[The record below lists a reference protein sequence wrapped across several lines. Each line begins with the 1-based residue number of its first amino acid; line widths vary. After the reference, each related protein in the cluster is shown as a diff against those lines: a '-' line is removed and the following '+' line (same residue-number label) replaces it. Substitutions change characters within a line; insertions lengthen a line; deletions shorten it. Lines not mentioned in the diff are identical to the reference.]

1 MEERTKTVDTTQ
13 LMESYRKLLSTAD
26 LLPLGVTGGSMLP
39 FLAPGRDTVY
49 LSHVDRPLKTGDMAL
64 YQRDSGAYILHRVCR
79 VEDGTYCMAGDAQ
92 TVLEHGIRR
101 EQVFAVVR
109 KVRRKGKIQAPGCFW
124 WEFFEKIWVRVI
136 PLRPAAMRI
145 YGTLTKLFRRHI

>member
-1 MEERTKTVDTTQ
+1 MEEQTKAVDTAQ
-13 LMESYRKLLSTAD
+13 LMESYRELLKTAE

-49 LSHVDRPLKTGDMAL
+49 LSRADRPLKAGDMAL
-64 YQRDSGAYILHRVCR
+64 YRRDSGAYVLHRVCR
-79 VEDGTYCMAGDAQ
+79 AENGTYCMVGDAQ
-92 TVLEHGIRR
+92 TALEHGVRQ

-109 KVRRKGKIQAPGCFW
+109 KVRRKGKIQAPGRFW

-136 PLRPAAMRI
+136 PLRPALMRG
-145 YGTLTKLFRRHI
+145 YGALTKLFRRSI